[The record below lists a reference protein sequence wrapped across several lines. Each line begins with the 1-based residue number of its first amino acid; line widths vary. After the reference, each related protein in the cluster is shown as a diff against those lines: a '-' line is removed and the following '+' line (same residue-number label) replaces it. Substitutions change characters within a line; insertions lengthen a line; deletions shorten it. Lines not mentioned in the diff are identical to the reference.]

1 MEKTLQEK
9 IEMARKVTEKMIA
22 EMDAKLQQA
31 IKREDWAKAA
41 DIDSYVSG
49 MRQIQVV
56 IEQLFN

>member
-41 DIDSYVSG
+41 DVDSYISG